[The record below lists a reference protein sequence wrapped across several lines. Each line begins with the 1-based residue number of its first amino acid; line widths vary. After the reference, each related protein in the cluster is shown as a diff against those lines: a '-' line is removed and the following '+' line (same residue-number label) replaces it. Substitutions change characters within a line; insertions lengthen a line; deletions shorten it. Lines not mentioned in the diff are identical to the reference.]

1 MRDRPFHA
9 AAATADAG
17 GQVFGQV
24 VGALPIDGSFA
35 ATLRDATQ
43 DEVVLLS
50 DRSVLASTL
59 REGQTPWRSRD
70 EWQRAGGRT
79 DRSTVVDI
87 GVQRYTAREV
97 VLAERPSL
105 SAVILKSR
113 DEAIEPFRRIQ
124 QGILII
130 GLLTAAIAAAG
141 SIWIAR
147 TIVAAL
153 SRQAVLTD
161 ALDGAPSKG
170 RPTSASFVG
179 RAFRPAEQ
187 RRRALRR
194 P

>member
-1 MRDRPFHA
+1 M
-9 AAATADAG
+9 
-17 GQVFGQV
+17 
-24 VGALPIDGSFA
+24 
-35 ATLRDATQ
+35 
-43 DEVVLLS
+43 
-50 DRSVLASTL
+50 LASTL

-70 EWQRAGGRT
+70 EWRRAGGRT

-87 GVQRYTAREV
+87 GVQRFTAREV

-124 QGILII
+124 QGILMI

-153 SRQAVLTD
+153 SRRQ
-161 ALDGAPSKG
+161 S
-170 RPTSASFVG
+170 
-179 RAFRPAEQ
+179 
-187 RRRALRR
+187 
-194 P
+194 